1 LQGTDEKS
9 FDQIL
14 KTVHPGIKNYQES
27 INFRK
32 EYETPIETGFSLFY
46 DQFLLNQ
53 KEVSLVTVNL

>member
-1 LQGTDEKS
+1 LPRILQGTDEKS

-14 KTVHPGIKNYQES
+14 KTVHPGILKNYQES

-46 DQFLLNQ
+46 DQF
-53 KEVSLVTVNL
+53 

>member
-46 DQFLLNQ
+46 DQF
-53 KEVSLVTVNL
+53 

>member
-1 LQGTDEKS
+1 LPRDLQGTDEKS

-14 KTVHPGIKNYQES
+14 KVHPGILKNYQES

-46 DQFLLNQ
+46 DQF
-53 KEVSLVTVNL
+53 